1 MPSLRAR
8 LVEALLP
15 LLGIKKFFSQPDRM
29 DARIAKLRAKDPVRP
44 RGKWHKRFDIV
55 ESDEDGYTLVTV
67 TPKGG
72 AQPGAPHIMY
82 FHGGGYIMDIAAVH
96 YEAVFKLCEQLGAS
110 ASVPLYPLAPETK
123 VTTTLPAMR
132 RLYDRLAERYGAG
145 ALHVMGDSAGG
156 GMTLALAQD
165 LAATGGDLPA
175 SLVLFSPW
183 LDATGS
189 GEGTG
194 GNREQGQDA
203 VAQRPDGVRDT
214 IRRRC
219 ACRRSSVEPAV
230 RHARRLAANR
240 DLCRN
245 AMMSCWSTGKGWR
258 SEFATMTARTSTA
271 NTTRCRM
278 SGCCCPSRRASR
290 PCAKP
295 WSSWRIIIRDKQ
307 HENTHRRCQSGTGR
321 LPERG

>member
-44 RGKWHKRFDIV
+44 RGKWHRRFDIV

-67 TPKGG
+67 TPKSG
-72 AQPGAPHIMY
+72 ALPGAPHILY
-82 FHGGGYIMDIAAVH
+82 LHGGGYIMDIAAVH
-96 YEAVFKLCEQLGAS
+96 YEAIFKLCEQLGAS

-132 RLYDRLAERYGAG
+132 QLYDRLAERYGAG

-189 GEGTG
+189 GEGQAAIESKDKMLSLKGLTACATRYG
-194 GNREQGQDA
+194 GDVPADDPRLSPLFGTLDDLPPTAIFAGTHDVLLVDGQ
-203 VAQRPDGVRDT
+203 
-214 IRRRC
+214 
-219 ACRRSSVEPAV
+219 
-230 RHARRLAANR
+230 RLAER
-240 DLCRN
+240 ICHDDSPHIYREYD
-245 AMMSCWSTGKGWR
+245 AMPHVWMLLPIPEGKQALR
-258 SEFATMTARTSTA
+258 ETVEFVAHHNMGGTA
-271 NTTRCRM
+271 
-278 SGCCCPSRRASR
+278 
-290 PCAKP
+290 
-295 WSSWRIIIRDKQ
+295 
-307 HENTHRRCQSGTGR
+307 
-321 LPERG
+321 